1 MTLSRQQRGS
11 KHSQPHSCMKVTDAS
26 QSNIKDDDDRVKKS
40 MKQKNSATS
49 NLKALKV
56 GCTDSELHK

>member
-1 MTLSRQQRGS
+1 
-11 KHSQPHSCMKVTDAS
+11 MKVTDAS
-26 QSNIKDDDDRVKKS
+26 QSNIKDDDRVKKS

-56 GCTDSELHK
+56 GSTDSELHK

>member
-1 MTLSRQQRGS
+1 
-11 KHSQPHSCMKVTDAS
+11 MKVTDAS